1 MIAKLAFAL
10 MIQIDSSG
18 INPELT
24 TYWQQKD
31 HCRYMA
37 QSLMMPGR
45 YFIPVQ
51 NAYCK
56 VVFVDDDQKLLT
68 LRVKPQPIEEET
80 ETPK

>member
-1 MIAKLAFAL
+1 

-24 TYWQQKD
+24 TYWQKKD

-37 QSLMMPGR
+37 QSLMTPGR

-56 VVFVDDDQKLLT
+56 VVFVDDDKKLLT
-68 LRVKPQPIEEET
+68 LRVKPQPIEEEA
-80 ETPK
+80 ETPI

>member
-1 MIAKLAFAL
+1 
-10 MIQIDSSG
+10 
-18 INPELT
+18 
-24 TYWQQKD
+24 
-31 HCRYMA
+31 MA

-80 ETPK
+80 ETPI